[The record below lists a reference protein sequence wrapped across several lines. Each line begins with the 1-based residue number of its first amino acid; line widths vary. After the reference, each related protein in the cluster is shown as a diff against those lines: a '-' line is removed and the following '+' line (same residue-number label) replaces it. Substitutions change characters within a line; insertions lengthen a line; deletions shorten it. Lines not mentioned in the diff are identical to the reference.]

1 MKLLN
6 SHPIQDVDRLEI
18 LAKEII
24 GIKKTLRLGNTSLT
38 PLNYSEEMA
47 KFFANPSYNP
57 QYIYKSQNL
66 PDFAKEIDDYK
77 LRVEKLSIPEDLKQH
92 ILEFLDDQK
101 DLYKTKMSIG
111 EEMFSENVH
120 KLFDWGTDRLDLLLT
135 NTPNVEFKLHIKHKL
150 KNAQD
155 IKKRFEKAL
164 ARYSIDSFQIN
175 VNDFAPHMINVGYN
189 IINIGSEIKR
199 FECNVDRLVVHEIE
213 SHVLQTQNTKNSH
226 TALAEFTKY
235 GNQNLY
241 GEGLAIYNE
250 ITTRKITPS
259 AFEMYYYRIKAVR
272 NLHKS
277 FSEIYEL
284 LLENLNPQ
292 RAFIMTY
299 RVKRGMRDTS
309 QPGGFPKDAAYL
321 LGYHEIE
328 NLIGEKYSRK
338 LLYATK
344 SPILSTILDKYG
356 LIDTKK
362 VITPRI

>member
-1 MKLLN
+1 MKSSN
-6 SHPIQDVDRLEI
+6 KHSISDLEKLETI
-18 LAKEII
+18 AKEII
-24 GIKKTLRLGNTSLT
+24 TIKKTLRLGNTSLT
-38 PLNYSEEMA
+38 PLNYAEEKE
-47 KFFANPSYNP
+47 KFFADPSYNP
-57 QYIYKSQNL
+57 QFVYRTQDL
-66 PDFAKEIDDYK
+66 PDFASEIDDYK
-77 LRVEKLSIPEDLKQH
+77 LRVDALEIPGDLKQH
-92 ILEFLDDQK
+92 VLEFLDDQIE
-101 DLYKTKMSIG
+101 LYKTKLSVG
-111 EEMFSENVH
+111 QEEFSENVH
-120 KLFDWGTDRLDLLLT
+120 NLFDWGTDRLDLLLT
-135 NTPNVEFKLHIKHKL
+135 NTPNVEFKLHIKHEL
-150 KNAQD
+150 KNAED
-155 IKKRFEKAL
+155 IKKRFEKTL
-164 ARYSIDSFQIN
+164 ARYNIDSFKIN

-189 IINIGSEIKR
+189 LINIGSEIKR

-213 SHVLQTQNTKNSH
+213 SHVLQTENTKNSH

-299 RVKRGMRDTS
+299 RVKRGMTDTS
-309 QPGGFPKDAAYL
+309 RPGGFPKDACYL

-328 NLIGEKYSRK
+328 NLRAEKYPRK

-362 VITPRI
+362 ILVPRF

>member
-1 MKLLN
+1 MKL
-6 SHPIQDVDRLEI
+6 SEDVFVKDIDKLEL

-24 GIKKTLRLGNTSLT
+24 GIKKILRLGNTSLT
-38 PLNYSEEMA
+38 PLNYAEEME
-47 KFFANPSYNP
+47 KFFNDFSYNP
-57 QYIYKSQNL
+57 QYIYREPSL
-66 PDFAKEIDDYK
+66 PDFSKEIDDYK
-77 LRVEKLSIPEDLKQH
+77 LRVDALSIPEDLKQH
-92 ILEFLDDQK
+92 IMEFLDDQV
-101 DLYKTKMSIG
+101 DLYLTKMSIG
-111 EEMFSENVH
+111 KDNFSNNAH

-135 NTPNVEFKLHIKHKL
+135 NTPSVEFKLHIKHKL

-155 IKKRFEKAL
+155 IKSRFEKTL
-164 ARYSIDSFQIN
+164 ARYNIDSFKIN

-189 IINIGSEIKR
+189 IINVGSEIKR

-213 SHVLQTQNTKNSH
+213 SHVLQTENTKNSP

-309 QPGGFPKDAAYL
+309 LPGGFPKDAAYL

-328 NLIGEKYSRK
+328 NLRAEKYPRK

-344 SPILSTILDKYG
+344 SPVLSTILDKYN
-356 LIDTKK
+356 LIDTDK
-362 VITPRI
+362 VITPRF

>member
-1 MKLLN
+1 M
-6 SHPIQDVDRLEI
+6 
-18 LAKEII
+18 
-24 GIKKTLRLGNTSLT
+24 
-38 PLNYSEEMA
+38 
-47 KFFANPSYNP
+47 
-57 QYIYKSQNL
+57 
-66 PDFAKEIDDYK
+66 
-77 LRVEKLSIPEDLKQH
+77 
-92 ILEFLDDQK
+92 
-101 DLYKTKMSIG
+101 
-111 EEMFSENVH
+111 
-120 KLFDWGTDRLDLLLT
+120 
-135 NTPNVEFKLHIKHKL
+135 
-150 KNAQD
+150 
-155 IKKRFEKAL
+155 KRFEKAL
-164 ARYSIDSFQIN
+164 ARYSIKSFQIN

-328 NLIGEKYSRK
+328 NLIGEKYPRK
-338 LLYATK
+338 LLYATR

>member
-6 SHPIQDVDRLEI
+6 SHPIQDVDKLEI

-199 FECNVDRLVVHEIE
+199 
-213 SHVLQTQNTKNSH
+213 
-226 TALAEFTKY
+226 
-235 GNQNLY
+235 
-241 GEGLAIYNE
+241 
-250 ITTRKITPS
+250 
-259 AFEMYYYRIKAVR
+259 
-272 NLHKS
+272 
-277 FSEIYEL
+277 
-284 LLENLNPQ
+284 
-292 RAFIMTY
+292 
-299 RVKRGMRDTS
+299 
-309 QPGGFPKDAAYL
+309 
-321 LGYHEIE
+321 
-328 NLIGEKYSRK
+328 
-338 LLYATK
+338 
-344 SPILSTILDKYG
+344 
-356 LIDTKK
+356 
-362 VITPRI
+362 